1 MADLG
6 AGGPPCDRFAR
17 GKTGLCA
24 SHSALVQDRCVHG
37 GGTLGPAAAIQL
49 PVTVKPEKLKE
60 VYVEGGIFSKTVT
73 DGNCVAWSI
82 PDPEKFM
89 HPMVAALQTKPAA
102 LPEGRVHGGSAV
114 KAFLS
119 SNQAAGSQSASFL
132 EAGTSK
138 QGPSYGGMHHW
149 M

>member
-1 MADLG
+1 MTDLG

-24 SHSALVQDRCVHG
+24 AHSALVQDRCIHG
-37 GGTLGPAAAIQL
+37 GGTLGPAASNQL
-49 PVTVKPEKLKE
+49 PVTVKPEKLKDI
-60 VYVEGGIFSKTVT
+60 YVQGDIFSKTVT
-73 DGNCVAWSI
+73 DGSYVAWSS
-82 PDPEKFM
+82 PDQEKSM

-119 SNQAAGSQSASFL
+119 SNPAAGSQSASFP

-138 QGPSYGGMHHW
+138 QGPLYGGMHHW